1 MPEPAWIEELV
12 ATVDQ
17 THGGEAAK
25 TTRILIDATADMRLR
40 STHQPPNTS
49 GAAFVSVIPGMLNDV
64 ELFALF
70 SKGGRVAVQ
79 LKTLRRINPFR
90 IAEQEEALRG
100 CSAGS
105 PDSSSTSPT
114 TGYHACRSSPPTRR
128 GRRSSDDAL
137 GRRTRA
143 QEQRPELT
151 AQTEPLNVSQ
161 VFGSPDVKPVRND
174 CCRSADEPWVHVSR
188 LTCPCVSRWIRS
200 SPTAAAASR
209 RRRRPDPRSV

>member
-12 ATVDQ
+12 TTVEQ
-17 THGGEAAK
+17 THGEQAAK
-25 TTRILIDATADMRLR
+25 TTRILIDATSDMRLR

-100 CSAGS
+100 KLGGITGFKLDK
-105 PDSSSTSPT
+105 PDYPDITLAKLSTDEARESFVET
-114 TGYHACRSSPPTRR
+114 MRWVVER
-128 GRRSSDDAL
+128 
-137 GRRTRA
+137 
-143 QEQRPELT
+143 
-151 AQTEPLNVSQ
+151 
-161 VFGSPDVKPVRND
+161 VRKSNGL
-174 CCRSADEPWVHVSR
+174 S
-188 LTCPCVSRWIRS
+188 
-200 SPTAAAASR
+200 
-209 RRRRPDPRSV
+209 